1 MVCGAFLAVEFMR
14 QGHDPQSALMKTME
28 RVIEHSEKRLLAPN
42 GRPLFGLTFYAL
54 AKDGRY
60 AGAAAYEGT
69 KFAVCDEK
77 GPRLEECAYLFK
89 ASEDPNRKP

>member
-14 QGHDPQSALMKTME
+14 QGLDPQTALMKTME
-28 RVIEHSEKRLLAPN
+28 RVIAHSEKRLLAPN

-60 AGAAAYEGT
+60 AGAAAYSGHDVRRLRREG
-69 KFAVCDEK
+69 AAARGVRIPV
-77 GPRLEECAYLFK
+77 PRLRG
-89 ASEDPNRKP
+89 SEPEK

>member
-1 MVCGAFLAVEFMR
+1 MR
-14 QGHDPQSALMKTME
+14 TME
-28 RVIEHSEKRLLAPN
+28 RVIAHSEKRLLAPN

-54 AKDGRY
+54 TKDGRY

-77 GPRLEECAYLFK
+77 GARLEDCAYLYK
-89 ASEDPNRKP
+89 KSEDPAGK